1 MKIMTAQAAAALALI
16 GALAGTPAV
25 AGVGVGS
32 GQDHAAY
39 GNSYG
44 NSGWN
49 YGGDRDRDYRYGGDR
64 YQDGERVTK
73 RTRVWQGRDGR
84 TYCRRKDGTTG
95 LLIGGA
101 VGGLVGHEVAG
112 RGDKT
117 LGVVLGAAGGALLG
131 RAIDRSNSRCR

>member
-1 MKIMTAQAAAALALI
+1 MKTFTAQAAAALVMI
-16 GALAGTPAV
+16 GALASTPAL
-25 AGVGVGS
+25 AAPGRD
-32 GQDHAAY
+32 QAAY
-39 GNSYG
+39 G
-44 NSGWN
+44 SGYSGSAWN
-49 YGGDRDRDYRYGGDR
+49 YGADRDRDRDYRYGGERHDA
-64 YQDGERVTK
+64 GERIGK

-112 RGDKT
+112 RGDKA
-117 LGVVLGAAGGALLG
+117 LGVIVGAAGGALLG

>member
-1 MKIMTAQAAAALALI
+1 MKTLTTQAMAAMALI
-16 GALAGTPAV
+16 GTLAATPALAAPGY
-25 AGVGVGS
+25 G
-32 GQDHAAY
+32 HAPHES
-39 GNSYG
+39 SYRDA
-44 NSGWN
+44 GWN
-49 YGGDRDRDYRYGGDR
+49 YGNDRDRDRDYRYGGDR
-64 YQDGERVTK
+64 YNDGERVTK
-73 RTRVWQGRDGR
+73 RTRVWHGRDGR